1 MKPQTFY
8 WLKYLI
14 ARCFP
19 TQPVY
24 LLQYGRYRETAQYN
38 IVLGIGLFG
47 IHFTYCD
54 LDSTNKERSDFI
66 HNTMNIVWKGL
77 YNAAPTTIYNAD
89 DILLHLV
96 KKLRETNGVDILLI
110 SSPKIINN
118 TKLV

>member
-8 WLKYLI
+8 WLKYFI

-19 TQPVY
+19 SQPVY

-54 LDSTNKERSDFI
+54 LDHTNKERSNFI
-66 HNTMNIVWKGL
+66 HNSIDIVWKSL
-77 YNAAPTTIYNAD
+77 YNASPATIYTAD
-89 DILLHLV
+89 DILLQLA
-96 KKLRETNGVDILLI
+96 KKLRETNGVDILLV
-110 SSPKIINN
+110 SSPKIVKNN
-118 TKLV
+118 ALV